1 MSVQSDPVID
11 RRHHIQAESDRLADV
26 LAATDPGRPVPTCPE
41 WNAVDLLRHLTTV
54 HRFWAAVIG
63 DRLTETGVEELE
75 AGRAPLPDDRAQLLE
90 LRRRATGDLLAA
102 LGGRD
107 PAEPAWS
114 WFPGDQTVGF
124 TWRMQTH
131 EATMHR
137 VDAELT
143 AGLPIGPIDPAVAA
157 EGVDHVV
164 DVMWA
169 WVPADVERRVTG
181 TVRLEA
187 TDTVQNWLVRTFR
200 WSGQAWGQ
208 AFDDQIG
215 CERAEGGDAQATVA
229 GTAQD
234 LDLLVWKRAD
244 RDIVRTGD
252 PEALHE
258 FQAVVDG
265 GIQ

>member
-1 MSVQSDPVID
+1 MD
-11 RRHHIQAESDRLADV
+11 RTALIRGESDLFGEV
-26 LAATDPGRPVPTCPE
+26 LAGADPSARVPTCPD
-41 WNAVDLLRHLTTV
+41 WSAVDLLRHLTQV

-63 DRLTETGVEELE
+63 DRLTEAQVEELQSS
-75 AGRAPLPDDRAQLLE
+75 RPPLPDDRDELLV
-90 LRRRATGDLLAA
+90 LRREATADLLAA

-114 WFPGDQTVGF
+114 WFPADQTVGF

-143 AGLPIGPIDPAVAA
+143 AGRPLSRIDPDVAA

-169 WVPADVERRVTG
+169 WAPADAERRPTG

-187 TDTVQNWLVRTFR
+187 TDTGRSWLINTFR

-208 AFDDQIG
+208 TFADQIG
-215 CERAEGGDAQATVA
+215 TERVGAGDARATVSGRAE
-229 GTAQD
+229 D

-244 RDIVRTGD
+244 RHVSRVGD
-252 PEALHE
+252 PEVLAE
-258 FQAVVDG
+258 FQAAVDA
-265 GIQ
+265 GIP